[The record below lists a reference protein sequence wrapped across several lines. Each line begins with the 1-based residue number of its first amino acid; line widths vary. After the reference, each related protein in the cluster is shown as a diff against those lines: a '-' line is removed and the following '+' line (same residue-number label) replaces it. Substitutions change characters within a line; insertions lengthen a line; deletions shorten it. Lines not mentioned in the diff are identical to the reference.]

1 MKGKVFH
8 LLLITHYLLFL
19 IRYSLSM
26 KGLLQKTP
34 KVVLFLATNEKAGRD
49 KLQGILRYV
58 RLHTPWTI
66 HLLENRIGEQKLGD
80 PRAWG
85 ATGILVARMP
95 DSIRTV
101 ADAALPTVVMDS
113 RLLYAERLP
122 HASFV
127 TSDSSAI
134 GYAGADFFL
143 KRGFTHFAYVADAE
157 AWDWS
162 TLRYQAFSERL
173 QQAGHTCELYGNVSK
188 LERVDWSVDQQ
199 RLARWLLELPKPT
212 AILAAHDRRARQ
224 VLETC
229 QLAGLEVPSDIAL
242 LGVDNEDILC
252 ENTTPTLSSI
262 LPDFEAGGYEAAHL
276 LEQLMRRTLRTPQT
290 LFYGVKQ
297 IVSRESSRPSLIS
310 DRRFLKGI
318 EFIRLNSSENIGVP
332 DVAEHM
338 GVSRRMA
345 EMLFRRFAGHSILDE
360 IRQTRLA
367 RLKTFLLETALP
379 IGQISAQ
386 CGFQNE
392 MHAKRV
398 FKQYTGQ
405 TMRQFRRMS
414 VSGAST

>member
-1 MKGKVFH
+1 
-8 LLLITHYLLFL
+8 
-19 IRYSLSM
+19 
-26 KGLLQKTP
+26 
-34 KVVLFLATNEKAGRD
+34 
-49 KLQGILRYV
+49 
-58 RLHTPWTI
+58 
-66 HLLENRIGEQKLGD
+66 
-80 PRAWG
+80 
-85 ATGILVARMP
+85 
-95 DSIRTV
+95 
-101 ADAALPTVVMDS
+101 
-113 RLLYAERLP
+113 LP

-405 TMRQFRRMS
+405 TMRQFRR
-414 VSGAST
+414 GAST